1 MEQSKDYLRGYSDG
15 MADAQ
20 ETILNQSLASRVKM
34 LATNTLLLCMSI
46 SIVILFGSIIYVVV
60 CGKFLHITAYFL

>member
-20 ETILNQSLASRVKM
+20 ETILNQSLASRIKM
-34 LATNTLLLCMSI
+34 LAINTLLLCMSI
-46 SIVILFGSIIYVVV
+46 SIVILFGSIVY
-60 CGKFLHITAYFL
+60 HIMREIL

>member
-20 ETILNQSLASRVKM
+20 ETILNQSLASRIKM
-34 LATNTLLLCMSI
+34 LVTNTLLLCMSI
-46 SIVILFGSIIYVVV
+46 SIVILFVSLVFHIINEI
-60 CGKFLHITAYFL
+60 L

>member
-20 ETILNQSLASRVKM
+20 ETILNQSLASRIKM
-34 LATNTLLLCMSI
+34 LVTNTLLLCMSI
-46 SIVILFGSIIYVVV
+46 SIVILFGSIVY
-60 CGKFLHITAYFL
+60 HIMREIL

>member
-20 ETILNQSLASRVKM
+20 ETILNQSLASRIKM
-34 LATNTLLLCMSI
+34 LVTNTLLLCMSI
-46 SIVILFGSIIYVVV
+46 
-60 CGKFLHITAYFL
+60 

>member
-20 ETILNQSLASRVKM
+20 ETILNQSLASRIKM
-34 LATNTLLLCMSI
+34 LVINTLLLCMSI
-46 SIVILFGSIIYVVV
+46 SIVILFGSIVY
-60 CGKFLHITAYFL
+60 HIMREIL

>member
-20 ETILNQSLASRVKM
+20 ENILNQSLASRIKM
-34 LATNTLLLCMSI
+34 LVTNTLLLCMSI
-46 SIVILFGSIIYVVV
+46 SIIILFGSIVY
-60 CGKFLHITAYFL
+60 HIMMEIL

>member
-20 ETILNQSLASRVKM
+20 ENILNQSLASRIKM
-34 LATNTLLLCMSI
+34 LAINTLLLCMSI
-46 SIVILFGSIIYVVV
+46 AIIILFGSIVY
-60 CGKFLHITAYFL
+60 HIMREIL

>member
-20 ETILNQSLASRVKM
+20 ETILNQSLASRIKM
-34 LATNTLLLCMSI
+34 LVTNTLLLCMSI
-46 SIVILFGSIIYVVV
+46 SIIILFCSIVY
-60 CGKFLHITAYFL
+60 HIMSEIL

>member
-20 ETILNQSLASRVKM
+20 ETILNQSLASRIKM

-46 SIVILFGSIIYVVV
+46 SIVILFISLVV
-60 CGKFLHITAYFL
+60 HIMNEIL

>member
-20 ETILNQSLASRVKM
+20 ETILNQSLASRIKM
-34 LATNTLLLCMSI
+34 LVINTLLLCMSI
-46 SIVILFGSIIYVVV
+46 SIIILFGSIVY
-60 CGKFLHITAYFL
+60 HIMREIL

>member
-20 ETILNQSLASRVKM
+20 ETILNQSLASRIKM

-46 SIVILFGSIIYVVV
+46 SIVLLFGCLVV
-60 CGKFLHITAYFL
+60 HIMHDIL

>member
-20 ETILNQSLASRVKM
+20 ETILNQSLASRIKM
-34 LATNTLLLCMSI
+34 LVTNTLLLCMSI
-46 SIVILFGSIIYVVV
+46 SIIILFGSIVY
-60 CGKFLHITAYFL
+60 HIIREIL

>member
-20 ETILNQSLASRVKM
+20 ETILNQSLASRIKILV
-34 LATNTLLLCMSI
+34 TNTLLLCMSI
-46 SIVILFGSIIYVVV
+46 SIVILFGSIVY
-60 CGKFLHITAYFL
+60 HIMREIL

>member
-20 ETILNQSLASRVKM
+20 ETILNQSLASRIKKLV
-34 LATNTLLLCMSI
+34 TNTLLLCMSI
-46 SIVILFGSIIYVVV
+46 SIIILFGSIVY
-60 CGKFLHITAYFL
+60 HIMREIL

>member
-15 MADAQ
+15 MADAK

-34 LATNTLLLCMSI
+34 LVTNTLLLCMSI
-46 SIVILFGSIIYVVV
+46 SIIILFISLVVHIINEI
-60 CGKFLHITAYFL
+60 L

>member
-20 ETILNQSLASRVKM
+20 ETILNQSLASRIKM
-34 LATNTLLLCMSI
+34 LVTNTLLLCMSI
-46 SIVILFGSIIYVVV
+46 SIIILFGSIVYHIMRE
-60 CGKFLHITAYFL
+60 FL

>member
-20 ETILNQSLASRVKM
+20 ETILNQSLASRIKM
-34 LATNTLLLCMSI
+34 LITNTLLLCMSI
-46 SIVILFGSIIYVVV
+46 SIIILFGSIVY
-60 CGKFLHITAYFL
+60 HIMREIL

>member
-20 ETILNQSLASRVKM
+20 ETILNQSLASRIKM

-46 SIVILFGSIIYVVV
+46 SIIILFGSIVY
-60 CGKFLHITAYFL
+60 HIINEIL

>member
-20 ETILNQSLASRVKM
+20 ETILNQSLASRIKM

-46 SIVILFGSIIYVVV
+46 SIVILFGLLVY
-60 CGKFLHITAYFL
+60 HIMREIL

>member
-20 ETILNQSLASRVKM
+20 ETILNQSLASRIKM
-34 LATNTLLLCMSI
+34 LVINTLLLCMSI
-46 SIVILFGSIIYVVV
+46 SIIILFISIVV
-60 CGKFLHITAYFL
+60 HIINEIL

>member
-15 MADAQ
+15 MADAK
-20 ETILNQSLASRVKM
+20 ETILNQSLASRIKM

-46 SIVILFGSIIYVVV
+46 SIIILFGSIVY
-60 CGKFLHITAYFL
+60 HIMREVL

>member
-20 ETILNQSLASRVKM
+20 ETILNQSLASRIKM
-34 LATNTLLLCMSI
+34 LVTNTLLLCMSI
-46 SIVILFGSIIYVVV
+46 SIIILFGSIVY
-60 CGKFLHITAYFL
+60 HIMREIL